1 MPPAGTPACV
11 RWAATHMRDTPKHC
25 GSIGAFIAAEI
36 ARPSIRRVSA
46 GSMLTSSDNRTG
58 VIRAGATIALG
69 RPGNIL
75 WKAALPDFGI
85 ANGCLVGGW
94 GRDRR
99 HGCRHQAERAHAML
113 TCIAMSI
120 RPCVDGAPTLR
131 PGNSRKQ
138 APRGTVSDMLG
149 RHPCEML
156 HGAAV
161 RDAADAF

>member
-11 RWAATHMRDTPKHC
+11 RCAATHMRNTPKNC

-36 ARPSIRRVSA
+36 ASPSIRRVSA

-58 VIRAGATIALG
+58 VIPAGATLAL
-69 RPGNIL
+69 RHPGNVT
-75 WKAALPDFGI
+75 WKAALPDCGI

-94 GRDRR
+94 GRDCR
-99 HGCRHQAERAHAML
+99 HACRHQAERAHEMRTGCPCRFVVAWMRHQP
-113 TCIAMSI
+113 CARAI
-120 RPCVDGAPTLR
+120 RANKHG
-131 PGNSRKQ
+131 
-138 APRGTVSDMLG
+138 RGTVSDMRG
-149 RHPCEML
+149 RQPCEML